1 MSKFDEKMETYKQ
14 ALAEAVKSPDNDLL
28 HKVAKGLG
36 PSIYNNDSN
45 KVACSDPE
53 EVARLVTNYAVK
65 KLGASQAEG
74 EKAAAEVCKEYSVR
88 AKHRAVF
95 YYMVCKKLG
104 KESHYA

>member
-1 MSKFDEKMETYKQ
+1 MSKFDEKMATYEK
-14 ALAEAVKSPDNDLL
+14 ALAEAVSNPDNELL
-28 HKVAKGLG
+28 RKVAKGLG

-45 KVACSDPE
+45 KVACSDPD

-65 KLGASQAEG
+65 KLGASQGDA
-74 EKAAAEVCKEYSVR
+74 EKAVAEVCKEYNVR